1 LYVRGATHYC
11 LYDRPEF
18 LAGVLKSFFADP
30 DSVSISQSA
39 QSIGSTEANGTAAV
53 DPSLSD
59 MNEPATAT
67 ASFSSL

>member
-1 LYVRGATHYC
+1 VRGATHYC

-18 LAGVLKSFFADP
+18 LGGVLKDFFANP
-30 DSVSISQSA
+30 NSFSISQSA

-59 MNEPATAT
+59 MDESATAI